1 MATEII
7 MPKQGQSVEV
17 CTLVRWVKH
26 PGDKVSV
33 HDVVCEIET
42 DKATFEI
49 ESPANGILLNC
60 LAKEGEEIAVLTP
73 IAVVGDKEEI
83 IEFDKSSKNKNQLN
97 NVNENLNDVNN
108 PSNLKVNVSTQFPG
122 KTDHLS
128 KKQSSSELSGVQ
140 MVVASPRARRRANEV
155 SVNLN
160 SLNGSGPNGRIIE
173 KDVTDMVADNL
184 KLTSAAQK
192 SFSPDLS
199 IPDVGSGLA
208 GRVTFTDLENMNSKL
223 KKAYDSE
230 IEEITGVRKVI
241 SERMQRS
248 LLETAQLTLTAS
260 VNAEKLLSLRERFK
274 ESSNVAGFSAVT
286 VNDLLLFAVART
298 LPEFPN
304 INSVVKSN
312 NGKLGIEKHNDV
324 QLAFAVDTDRG
335 LMAPVLRNADQ
346 LSIKELSRQAHNIAE
361 TVKSGVSNPDLM
373 QGGTFTVSNLGAY
386 GIETFT
392 PILNLPQVAILG
404 VGCVFLKPVLSDSSE
419 NIKLNETTNINSK
432 IRFVRSLNLSLTI
445 DHRIVDGQ
453 PAARFIKA
461 LTAVIEEI
469 DLQIIT

>member
-17 CTLVRWVKH
+17 CTLVRWVKY

-73 IAVVGDKEEI
+73 IAVVGDKDEI

-97 NVNENLNDVNN
+97 NVNENLSDVNN
-108 PSNLKVNVSTQFPG
+108 SSNLKVNVSPQFPG
-122 KTDHLS
+122 KTGRLS
-128 KKQSSSELSGVQ
+128 KEQSSSQVSGVQ
-140 MVVASPRARRRANEV
+140 MVVASPRARRRANEG
-155 SVNLN
+155 SINLN

-173 KDVTDMVADNL
+173 KDVTDMLADNL

-208 GRVTFTDLENMNSKL
+208 GRVTFTDLENMNSKS
-223 KKAYDSE
+223 KKASDSE

-274 ESSNVAGFSAVT
+274 KSSNAAGFSKVT
-286 VNDLLLFAVART
+286 INDLLLFAVART

-312 NGKLGIEKHNDV
+312 NGKLSIEKHNDV

-335 LMAPVLRNADQ
+335 LMAPVVRNANQ
-346 LSIKELSRQAHNIAE
+346 LSIKELSGNVHNIAE
-361 TVKSGVSNPDLM
+361 TVKSGMLNPDLM

-404 VGCVFLKPVLSDSSE
+404 VGCVFLKPVLSDSNT
-419 NIKLNETTNINSK
+419 NIKLNETTSLNSE

-453 PAARFIKA
+453 PAALFIQA
-461 LTAVIEEI
+461 LTGFIEEI

>member
-1 MATEII
+1 M
-7 MPKQGQSVEV
+7 
-17 CTLVRWVKH
+17 L
-26 PGDKVSV
+26 
-33 HDVVCEIET
+33 
-42 DKATFEI
+42 
-49 ESPANGILLNC
+49 
-60 LAKEGEEIAVLTP
+60 
-73 IAVVGDKEEI
+73 
-83 IEFDKSSKNKNQLN
+83 
-97 NVNENLNDVNN
+97 
-108 PSNLKVNVSTQFPG
+108 
-122 KTDHLS
+122 
-128 KKQSSSELSGVQ
+128 
-140 MVVASPRARRRANEV
+140 
-155 SVNLN
+155 
-160 SLNGSGPNGRIIE
+160 
-173 KDVTDMVADNL
+173 ADNL

-208 GRVTFTDLENMNSKL
+208 GRVTFTDLENMNSKS
-223 KKAYDSE
+223 KKASDSE

-274 ESSNVAGFSAVT
+274 ESSNTAGFSTVT

-304 INSVVKSN
+304 INSVVKLN
-312 NGKLGIEKHNDV
+312 NGKLCIEKHNDV

-335 LMAPVLRNADQ
+335 LMAPVVRNADQ

-419 NIKLNETTNINSK
+419 NIKLNEKTNINSK

-453 PAARFIKA
+453 PAARFIQA